1 MMEEKLPKRKATRL
15 PNYDYGSVGAYFIT
29 ICTEERRPILSKI
42 VGEGSPLPQLTRC
55 GEITEKWIQK
65 ISETYEQ
72 MNVDY
77 YVIMPNHIHLL
88 ISILNEEGRGNPSP
102 TTVVDA
108 IAWLKYEITKEI
120 NIKRENK
127 EKIFQRSFHDH
138 VIRDRADYD
147 KIAKYIDKNPV
158 TWQYDC
164 FYNEK

>member
-1 MMEEKLPKRKATRL
+1 
-15 PNYDYGSVGAYFIT
+15 
-29 ICTEERRPILSKI
+29 
-42 VGEGSPLPQLTRC
+42 
-55 GEITEKWIQK
+55 
-65 ISETYEQ
+65 